1 MGKEKKSQ
9 NNKQGKQANKPKP
22 THETNKKIKQ
32 QANQRE
38 KTQPEN
44 CLRIIYR
51 LETDRRFLSC
61 FQARF
66 QPGTPTLSL
75 LEKHFPLT
83 QRPSDSLLRLLRHNT
98 EKKNNKRKNRKIRKK
113 KKQSFPRL
121 SSQGAILK
129 NKGNSLPSPQAA
141 PLSEPPRVAFLLSL
155 RALFRIKRH

>member
-141 PLSEPPRVAFLLSL
+141 PLSEAPRVAFLLSL
-155 RALFRIKRH
+155 RALFRTKRH